1 MLTDLSHTLTIG
13 VSSRALFDLET
24 ENRLFVEKGI
34 EAYRSYQIEHE
45 GIHPMPGAA
54 FPLVQAL
61 LNLNQRLSRE
71 VVTVTML
78 SRNSPDLGLRL
89 TQAASHY
96 GLDIKRWAFTSGEPV
111 ACFLK
116 PFHVDLFLSRDHA
129 TVDQATNA
137 GVAAAVVYPPK
148 HADYAA
154 RPETITVVFDAD
166 AVIFSGESEAIF
178 RRDGMQAFLDHE
190 REHARDP
197 LAAGP
202 MARLLKTLSVLQKAA
217 PADAPL
223 VRIIVVTARSAPAHE
238 RVLHTLRLWDV
249 RVDQVFMLGGLP
261 KAPFL
266 NELRPHLFFDDQEIH
281 AGPAAEI
288 GPACLVPYR
297 SVPLGIDISAAKNIA
312 EV

>member
-1 MLTDLSHTLTIG
+1 MSTDLSHTLTIG

-24 ENRLFVEKGI
+24 ENRLFEEQGVEP
-34 EAYRSYQIEHE
+34 YRAYQIEHE
-45 GIHPMPGAA
+45 GIHPAPGAA

-61 LNLNQRLSRE
+61 LELNRRLGRE
-71 VVTVTML
+71 VVTVTLL

-89 TQAASHY
+89 TQAAGHH
-96 GLDIKRWAFTSGEPV
+96 GLDVKRWAFTSGEPV

-116 PFHVDLFLSRDHA
+116 PFQVDLFLSRDHA
-129 TVDQATNA
+129 DVEQATNA

-148 HADYAA
+148 HPDYAA
-154 RPETITVVFDAD
+154 RPATITVAFDAD
-166 AVIFSGESEAIF
+166 AVIFGGESEAIF

-190 REHARDP
+190 RRHSRDP

-202 MARLLKTLSVLQKAA
+202 MARLLKTLSTLQKAM
-217 PADAPL
+217 PAEAPL
-223 VRIIVVTARSAPAHE
+223 VRIVVVTARNAPAHE
-238 RVLHTLRLWDV
+238 RVLHTLRLWNV

-266 NELRPHLFFDDQEIH
+266 SELRPHLFFDDQEIH
-281 AGPAAEI
+281 AAPAADL

-297 SVPLGIDISAAKNIA
+297 PEATGIDVSTAKEIA
-312 EV
+312 VE

>member
-1 MLTDLSHTLTIG
+1 MATDLSHTLTIG
-13 VSSRALFDLET
+13 VSSRALFDLES
-24 ENRLFVEKGI
+24 ENHLFEESGVET
-34 EAYRSYQIEHE
+34 YRAYQIEHE
-45 GIHPMPGAA
+45 GDLPAPGAA

-61 LNLNQRLSRE
+61 LDLNRRLGRE
-71 VVTVTML
+71 VVTVTLL

-96 GLDIKRWAFTSGEPV
+96 GLEIKRWAFTSGEPV

-116 PFHVDLFLSRDHA
+116 PFQVDLFLSRDPA
-129 TVDQATNA
+129 VVDQAVSA

-154 RPETITVVFDAD
+154 RPDTITIAFDAD

-178 RRDGMQAFLDHE
+178 RRDGLQAFLDHE
-190 REHARDP
+190 QNHAKDP
-197 LAAGP
+197 MAAGP
-202 MARLLKTLSVLQKAA
+202 MARLLKTLSTIQKAA
-217 PADAPL
+217 SPDVPL
-223 VRIIVVTARSAPAHE
+223 VRIVVVTARNAPAHE
-238 RVLHTLRLWDV
+238 RVLHTLRLWDIK
-249 RVDQVFMLGGLP
+249 VDQVFMLGGLP

-281 AGPAAEI
+281 AKPAAEF

-297 SVPLGIDISAAKNIA
+297 SEPMGIDINTAKNIGDD
-312 EV
+312 